1 MQRFDS
7 FFLSGSTLFCQLRS
21 PTRQPATRVSSV
33 VIVKQMQF
41 SKNCLRVKQ
50 TCALDVVHT
59 TPEKFEN
66 GGFTLK
72 THLMFS
78 VHTTPEE
85 FKIATVTDYS
95 NLCLRRPKA
104 DDHRDALVFEKLSF
118 QNVFGSRK
126 NEKLS
131 LSISPKL
138 KSVFEKFRFRHGL
151 VWKVGLTIEIK

>member
-1 MQRFDS
+1 MQRFDC

-95 NLCLRRPKA
+95 DLCLRRPKA

-118 QNVFGSRK
+118 QMFSVHAK
-126 NEKLS
+126 T
-131 LSISPKL
+131 
-138 KSVFEKFRFRHGL
+138 KSCRFQFPPNKRAFSKSSGF
-151 VWKVGLTIEIK
+151 VTD